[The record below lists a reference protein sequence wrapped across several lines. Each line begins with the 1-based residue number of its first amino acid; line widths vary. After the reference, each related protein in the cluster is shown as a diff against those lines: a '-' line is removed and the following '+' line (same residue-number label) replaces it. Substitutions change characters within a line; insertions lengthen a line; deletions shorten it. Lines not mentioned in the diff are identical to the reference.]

1 MPRIQIKKY
10 IFTPSGPGSGTVQV
24 PNNVSLKEL
33 LLIQNITTGTTL
45 FNFSDSLSGATC
57 TFNRNDSTTFP
68 NSLDG
73 STTITLESDT
83 STCSST
89 DVLSIYAENDTIKII
104 SPNIGTD
111 AVNKMRV
118 STPQSLIDAD
128 FEYGIQNTK
137 WQSVGSNR
145 GIPSLFE
152 YPGADIGVFSITS
165 SGANPSLMFVSTS
178 ISHSFSP
185 GTAFSIFGLS
195 GNTADRAEGLFAV
208 FSTSSATTFTYESKG
223 QILPS
228 GSNIATSYTNLR
240 GGGFFATSNLPLI
253 SLTAD
258 NASPTSSI
266 IATTSSPHG
275 MLPGSPIL
283 VTDSTSGNQGHEG
296 SFFITSVPNGYNF
309 IYKSKTQQSGSIN
322 IVSASIWARN
332 ESFFLHRPADGGV
345 ILGTALPVYGM
356 EAKRQSKR
364 YFRYQS
370 GKSIMWSSGILFAP
384 NFDIATS
391 TFSSPYI
398 TITTEPNTY
407 LQSGAKINVK
417 GIRSTGY
424 TGSFTVFDIVADNIF
439 RVSASNGT
447 PTDVTASLNTSPKVS
462 VSNWVGSITRA
473 GLFEDGNGIF
483 YEYDGQT
490 FYVCKRSTTTQLS
503 GFVAVTPNTFEI
515 TGSGTR
521 FTEQLKTNDTILI
534 RGMPY
539 KISSITSN
547 TILSIIPKYR
557 GVRSYDNLKSSIVT
571 ELRIPQSD
579 FNLDTIDGNG
589 PSGYSID
596 FTKMQMMAIQYSWYG
611 AGFVD
616 YGCRGSDGDYIW
628 FHRIKN
634 NNVNDE
640 AYMRTGNLPARYE
653 TSNYG
658 DVSTTLYDSGTST
671 GSLTIHDG
679 KYFPSGSSINPVY
692 CILTSVQNNTP
703 YSEIISY
710 TSKSYDGINNL
721 STLQVNQRT
730 ASYSPFIY
738 GEYKTFTGV
747 TSSLNHISGSTIF
760 VYGNTFAPTLSHWG
774 SSIIMD
780 GNFDQDRGYQFNL
793 SRTGL
798 TLGSNETRTLLLF
811 RLAPSVSNTIQ
822 GDLGD
827 REVLNRSQALLK
839 RLEVLTSTKMEIYG
853 VLNPTNISSSYP
865 YTSSQIIQVQGT
877 TVTAAQPSFTQYT
890 TTFTSAPQQ
899 GEILFRIT
907 SPANISTKSEV
918 DLTQVKDLN
927 NSIFGGR
934 NTFPDGPDVLAIV
947 ATNSNTS
954 GTIDLLLQWQEA
966 QA

>member
-1 MPRIQIKKY
+1 
-10 IFTPSGPGSGTVQV
+10 
-24 PNNVSLKEL
+24 
-33 LLIQNITTGTTL
+33 
-45 FNFSDSLSGATC
+45 
-57 TFNRNDSTTFP
+57 
-68 NSLDG
+68 
-73 STTITLESDT
+73 
-83 STCSST
+83 
-89 DVLSIYAENDTIKII
+89 
-104 SPNIGTD
+104 
-111 AVNKMRV
+111 
-118 STPQSLIDAD
+118 
-128 FEYGIQNTK
+128 
-137 WQSVGSNR
+137 
-145 GIPSLFE
+145 
-152 YPGADIGVFSITS
+152 
-165 SGANPSLMFVSTS
+165 
-178 ISHSFSP
+178 
-185 GTAFSIFGLS
+185 
-195 GNTADRAEGLFAV
+195 
-208 FSTSSATTFTYESKG
+208 
-223 QILPS
+223 
-228 GSNIATSYTNLR
+228 
-240 GGGFFATSNLPLI
+240 
-253 SLTAD
+253 
-258 NASPTSSI
+258 
-266 IATTSSPHG
+266 
-275 MLPGSPIL
+275 
-283 VTDSTSGNQGHEG
+283 
-296 SFFITSVPNGYNF
+296 
-309 IYKSKTQQSGSIN
+309 
-322 IVSASIWARN
+322 
-332 ESFFLHRPADGGV
+332 
-345 ILGTALPVYGM
+345 
-356 EAKRQSKR
+356 
-364 YFRYQS
+364 
-370 GKSIMWSSGILFAP
+370 
-384 NFDIATS
+384 
-391 TFSSPYI
+391 
-398 TITTEPNTY
+398 
-407 LQSGAKINVK
+407 
-417 GIRSTGY
+417 
-424 TGSFTVFDIVADNIF
+424 
-439 RVSASNGT
+439 
-447 PTDVTASLNTSPKVS
+447 
-462 VSNWVGSITRA
+462 
-473 GLFEDGNGIF
+473 
-483 YEYDGQT
+483 
-490 FYVCKRSTTTQLS
+490 
-503 GFVAVTPNTFEI
+503 
-515 TGSGTR
+515 
-521 FTEQLKTNDTILI
+521 
-534 RGMPY
+534 MPY

-557 GVRSYDNLKSSIVT
+557 GVRSYTNLKSSIVT

-710 TSKSYDGINNL
+710 TSKSFDGFYYL
-721 STLQVNQRT
+721 TTLQVNQRT

-934 NTFPDGPDVLAIV
+934 NTFPDGPDVLAIE

>member
-1 MPRIQIKKY
+1 
-10 IFTPSGPGSGTVQV
+10 
-24 PNNVSLKEL
+24 
-33 LLIQNITTGTTL
+33 
-45 FNFSDSLSGATC
+45 
-57 TFNRNDSTTFP
+57 
-68 NSLDG
+68 
-73 STTITLESDT
+73 
-83 STCSST
+83 
-89 DVLSIYAENDTIKII
+89 
-104 SPNIGTD
+104 
-111 AVNKMRV
+111 
-118 STPQSLIDAD
+118 
-128 FEYGIQNTK
+128 
-137 WQSVGSNR
+137 
-145 GIPSLFE
+145 
-152 YPGADIGVFSITS
+152 
-165 SGANPSLMFVSTS
+165 
-178 ISHSFSP
+178 
-185 GTAFSIFGLS
+185 
-195 GNTADRAEGLFAV
+195 
-208 FSTSSATTFTYESKG
+208 
-223 QILPS
+223 
-228 GSNIATSYTNLR
+228 
-240 GGGFFATSNLPLI
+240 
-253 SLTAD
+253 
-258 NASPTSSI
+258 
-266 IATTSSPHG
+266 
-275 MLPGSPIL
+275 
-283 VTDSTSGNQGHEG
+283 
-296 SFFITSVPNGYNF
+296 
-309 IYKSKTQQSGSIN
+309 
-322 IVSASIWARN
+322 
-332 ESFFLHRPADGGV
+332 
-345 ILGTALPVYGM
+345 
-356 EAKRQSKR
+356 
-364 YFRYQS
+364 
-370 GKSIMWSSGILFAP
+370 
-384 NFDIATS
+384 
-391 TFSSPYI
+391 
-398 TITTEPNTY
+398 
-407 LQSGAKINVK
+407 
-417 GIRSTGY
+417 
-424 TGSFTVFDIVADNIF
+424 
-439 RVSASNGT
+439 
-447 PTDVTASLNTSPKVS
+447 
-462 VSNWVGSITRA
+462 
-473 GLFEDGNGIF
+473 
-483 YEYDGQT
+483 
-490 FYVCKRSTTTQLS
+490 
-503 GFVAVTPNTFEI
+503 VAVTPNSFEI

-521 FTEQLKTNDTILI
+521 FTEQLKTNDTIII

-547 TILSIIPKYR
+547 TILSILPKYR

-658 DVSTTLYDSGTST
+658 EVSTTLYDSGTSI
-671 GSLTIHDG
+671 GSLTINDG
-679 KYFPSGSSINPVY
+679 KYFPSGSSTNPVY
-692 CILTSVQNNTP
+692 CILTSVQNNIP

-710 TSKSYDGINNL
+710 TSKSYDSINNL
-721 STLQVNQRT
+721 TTLQVNQRT

-738 GEYKTFTGV
+738 GEYKTFTGA

-798 TLGSNETRTLLLF
+798 TLSVNETRTLLLF

-839 RLEVLTSTKMEIYG
+839 RMEVLTSTKMEIYG
-853 VLNPTNISSSYP
+853 VLNPTNISASYP
-865 YTSSQIIQVQGT
+865 FTSSQIIQVQGT
-877 TVTAAQPSFTQYT
+877 AVTAAQPSFTQYT

-907 SPANISTKSEV
+907 SPANTSTKSEV

-947 ATNSNTS
+947 ATNSGTS